1 MDEMQIDRDGVILD
15 VEYDY
20 EGPDHS
26 VGYNGGVQIHTIKHE
41 GVDIYDL
48 LQTALLNQLPTKS
61 ARDFNHG

>member
-1 MDEMQIDRDGVILD
+1 MDEIQIDRDGIILD

-41 GVDIYDL
+41 GVDIYEIISDKVI
-48 LQTALLNQLPTKS
+48 KS
-61 ARDFNHG
+61 IADEICEGY

>member
-48 LQTALLNQLPTKS
+48 LSDSIIKS
-61 ARDFNHG
+61 IANEICEGL

>member
-1 MDEMQIDRDGVILD
+1 MEETQIDRDGVILD

-48 LQTALLNQLPTKS
+48 LSDKVIQSIA
-61 ARDFNHG
+61 DEICEGY

>member
-20 EGPDHS
+20 EEPDHS
-26 VGYNGGVQIHTIKHE
+26 VGYDGGVQIHTIKHE

-48 LQTALLNQLPTKS
+48 LSDSIIKS
-61 ARDFNHG
+61 IANEICEGL

>member
-20 EGPDHS
+20 DEPDHS
-26 VGYNGGVQIHTIKHE
+26 VGYDGGVQIHTIKHE

-48 LQTALLNQLPTKS
+48 LSDSIIKS
-61 ARDFNHG
+61 IANEICEGL